1 MGDSGDTGCTDTG
14 HIGHNMHGL
23 RFGHDLGYNM
33 HGLGYNMHG
42 PDTTYTAPDTTYTDT
57 AGHSNPDPI
66 NPFDPT
72 YIGPHYGIHDPGYHT
87 RMMDEIGR
95 HIPTMYDNIVPP
107 TTSTVVTVSRRAVAK
122 NSALDTCTR
131 PRPDTSKP
139 PRIPAAKKSHFDPSK
154 LSKQAAL
161 THILGVQHHGH

>member
-87 RMMDEIGR
+87 RMMDESMLMSTTPGTGRSSSGPQSQTTQDPCMSCCLCCFGLVTIGFLFFVFY
-95 HIPTMYDNIVPP
+95 TL
-107 TTSTVVTVSRRAVAK
+107 VSRA
-122 NSALDTCTR
+122 S
-131 PRPDTSKP
+131 
-139 PRIPAAKKSHFDPSK
+139 
-154 LSKQAAL
+154 
-161 THILGVQHHGH
+161 